1 MRIEHAVLLVA
12 GGVGSGLT
20 GSMAGLASLVSYPA
34 LLAVGLPPIAAN
46 VTNSVGLLAS
56 GVGSAAGSRPELR
69 GQGARILRL
78 GVFAL
83 FGGTVGA
90 VLLMNT
96 TSSVFELIVPVLIAL
111 AAVVLL
117 LRDQLRGWYTR
128 PKGRFAQPPMGV
140 AIFLI
145 GIYGGYFGAAA
156 GVLMLAVLSMSVV
169 EPLPVTNAVKSVV
182 LAAANLSAAVLY
194 AVIAPVNWAAAALL
208 GVGCLVGSW
217 IGPALVRRT
226 PERPLR
232 LVIAVAALA
241 LAAYL
246 WHDAVTGNA

>member
-1 MRIEHAVLLVA
+1 MQLDHAVLLMA

-20 GSMAGLASLVSYPA
+20 GSMAGLASLISYPT

-56 GVGSAAGSRPELR
+56 GAGSAAGSRVELR
-69 GQGARILRL
+69 GQGPRILRL
-78 GVFAL
+78 SVFAL
-83 FGGTVGA
+83 LGGTTGA
-90 VLLMNT
+90 VLLLNT
-96 TSSVFELIVPVLIAL
+96 TSAVFERIVPLLIVL

-128 PKGRFAQPPMGV
+128 PRSRFAQPPLGF

-156 GVLMLAVLSMSVV
+156 GVLMLAVMSMSMV
-169 EPLPVTNAVKSVV
+169 EPLAVTNAVKSVV
-182 LAAANLSAAVLY
+182 LAASNAAAAVLY
-194 AVIAPVNWAAAALL
+194 AFIAPVDWAAAALL
-208 GVGCLVGSW
+208 GVGCLIGSW

-232 LVIAVAALA
+232 IVIAVAALG

-246 WHDAVTGNA
+246 WHDAHT

>member
-1 MRIEHAVLLVA
+1 MLLLA
-12 GGVGSGLT
+12 GGVGAGLT
-20 GSMAGLASLVSYPA
+20 GSMAGLASLASYPA

-46 VTNSVGLLAS
+46 VTNSVALLAS

-69 GQGARILRL
+69 GQGRRILRL

-83 FGGTVGA
+83 LGGTAGA

-96 TSSVFELIVPVLIAL
+96 TSAVFERVVPLLIAL

-117 LRDQLRGWYTR
+117 LRDRLRGWYTR
-128 PKGRFAQPPMGV
+128 PRGRFAQPPLGL

-156 GVLMLAVLSMSVV
+156 GVLMLAVMSMSVV

-194 AVIAPVNWAAAALL
+194 ALLAPVNWAAAAIL
-208 GVGCLVGSW
+208 GIGCLIGSW
-217 IGPALVRRT
+217 IGPALVRRI

-232 LVIAVAALA
+232 VIIAVAALA
-241 LAAYL
+241 LAVHL
-246 WHDAVTGNA
+246 WQTAASA